1 MHIPTV
7 NISGLNSEKKKQF
20 QIMTNNLC
28 MVFYKLCICNSKY
41 KSG

>member
-7 NISGLNSEKKKQF
+7 NVSGLNSEKNQF
-20 QIMTNNLC
+20 QIMINIC